1 MNKTIK
7 NPPSSMKCSH
17 WFRAALTLDPWPS
30 SPKLPGQSSG
40 FNPNIE
46 ATVSESFSQKGCP
59 RTFQLYQLTDTKINY
74 QKKTHA
80 HPFLI
85 SVPFLLPHL
94 PLVASSFASSLPR
107 ESPAWPPGAAWSHAP
122 SRPAWDSCTS
132 VRRVHE
138 ICRSFDLLVCD
149 MSSCR
154 WHGHMYAII
163 VCKKHALWMRLA

>member
-74 QKKTHA
+74 QKKINTCPSFSH
-80 HPFLI
+80 I
-85 SVPFLLPHL
+85 
-94 PLVASSFASSLPR
+94 SSFFTSPSSLGCFILRIFASKRIARLAARRRRKPCTISPSLGQLYLRPR
-107 ESPAWPPGAAWSHAP
+107 CPWDLSIFWFVGLWHVFLQVAWPY
-122 SRPAWDSCTS
+122 
-132 VRRVHE
+132 
-138 ICRSFDLLVCD
+138 VCHN
-149 MSSCR
+149 S
-154 WHGHMYAII
+154 
-163 VCKKHALWMRLA
+163 L